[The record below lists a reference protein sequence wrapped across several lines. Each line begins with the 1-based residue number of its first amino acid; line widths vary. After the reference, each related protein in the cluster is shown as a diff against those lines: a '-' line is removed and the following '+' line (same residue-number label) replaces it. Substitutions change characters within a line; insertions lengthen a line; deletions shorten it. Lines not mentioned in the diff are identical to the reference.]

1 MAEAL
6 VIRFKP
12 ASQPALPSAPE
23 STPGAAAHEGPTAN
37 AVQAEWLTVDTDGT
51 RQGNVQSGSLGDAA
65 AYAGARKIIALV
77 PGTAVLLA
85 EPVLPLK
92 SGAKLLQVVPF
103 ALEEQM
109 ATDVENLHFAV
120 GRRDTRPGTPVAVVA
135 LAQMDAW
142 QSALLDAGLHAD
154 SIYAE
159 TSVLPATPNGV
170 TLLVD
175 GTRVYVRR
183 ETAPGAVLDVE
194 PLIEAVQLALAAG
207 DDAREHVTIY
217 LTEDVYERDRDLF
230 EGLREFTASL
240 QLKLLADGPLPLFAA
255 NAFQKTPVN
264 LLQGRYAL
272 KTRLKLSFQPWR
284 YAAMLAVAFIALHLG
299 LKTWQYIDL
308 KKAEARLDS
317 EIAQVFQQ
325 AMPGAPVPAA
335 LSARKQMEARLN
347 ALRGSGPVG
356 GIIATFGTL
365 GEAMAQAPGTSIE
378 ALSYRDN
385 VTDLRVMAPSVD
397 ALDKIQHVASERGMA
412 TEIQSANPRDSKIE
426 GRLKLKQPDA

>member
-12 ASQPALPSAPE
+12 ASQSAPE
-23 STPGAAAHEGPTAN
+23 MAASSVQVANPGLAASLVH
-37 AVQAEWLTVDTDGT
+37 AEWLAIDTDGA
-51 RQGNVQSGSLGDAA
+51 RHGSVQSGSLADAA
-65 AYAGARKIIALV
+65 AYAGARKVIVLV
-77 PGTAVLLA
+77 PGTDVLLA

-92 SGAKLLQVVPF
+92 SGAKLAQVVPF

-109 ATDVENLHFAV
+109 AANIEDLHFAI
-120 GRRDTRPGTPVAVVA
+120 GRRDERPGTPVAIVS

-142 QSALLDAGLHAD
+142 LSALRDVGLHAD

-175 GTRVYVRR
+175 GARVYVRR
-183 ETAPGAVLDVE
+183 EAAPGAVLDVE
-194 PLIEAVQLALAAG
+194 PLIEALQLALAAG

-240 QLKLLADGPLPLFAA
+240 QLKLLADGALPLFAA
-255 NAFQKTPVN
+255 NAFQKAPVN
-264 LLQGRYAL
+264 LLQGRYAV
-272 KTRLKLSFQPWR
+272 KTRLNISFQPWR
-284 YAAMLAVAFIALHLG
+284 YAAMLAVAFLALHFG
-299 LKTWQYIDL
+299 LKTWQYFDL
-308 KKAEARLDS
+308 KQTEARLDS

-325 AMPGAPVPAA
+325 TMPGAPVPPA
-335 LSARKQMEARLN
+335 LSARKQMEMRLN

-356 GIIATFGTL
+356 GIIATLGTL
-365 GEAMAQAPGTSIE
+365 GEAMAQAPGTTIE

-397 ALDKIQHVASERGMA
+397 ALDKIQHVASEHGIA
-412 TEIQSANPRDSKIE
+412 AEIQSANPRESKIE
-426 GRLKLKQPDA
+426 GRLKLKQPGA